1 MKLSENANNL
11 RKTIEKAIND
21 HQITREEYEQMVH
34 MATSDGYID
43 PQEKELLRQLQEMIE
58 DRTIRIVK

>member
-1 MKLSENANNL
+1 MKVSENANNL
-11 RKTIEKAIND
+11 RKTIEKAIKD
-21 HQITREEYEQMVH
+21 HQITREEYEEMVH

-43 PQEKELLRQLQEMIE
+43 PQERELLRHLQEMIE